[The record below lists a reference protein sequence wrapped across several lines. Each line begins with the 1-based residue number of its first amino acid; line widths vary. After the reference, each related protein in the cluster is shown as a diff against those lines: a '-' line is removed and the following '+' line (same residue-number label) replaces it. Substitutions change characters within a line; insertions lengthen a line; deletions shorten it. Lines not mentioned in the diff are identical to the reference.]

1 MSSQEAV
8 DFCQNLLQQSKK
20 RGEETYSIVTG
31 RKSMAK
37 LLVAEAL
44 RRGSMDNISIV
55 VIWLAEM

>member
-8 DFCQNLLQQSKK
+8 DFCQNMLQQRRK
-20 RGEETYSIVTG
+20 RGEDSTVAG
-31 RKSMAK
+31 RKSLAK

-55 VIWLAEM
+55 VIWLAEI